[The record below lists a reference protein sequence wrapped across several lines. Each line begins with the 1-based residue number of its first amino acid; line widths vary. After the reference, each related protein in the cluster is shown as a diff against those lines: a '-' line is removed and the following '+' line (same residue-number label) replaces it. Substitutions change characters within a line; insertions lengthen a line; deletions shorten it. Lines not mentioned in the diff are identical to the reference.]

1 MYLDSIRIWS
11 LSLLGCSLG
20 QWQDSSVTMGTSVFR
35 GGLVY
40 SNLSPHAAGDIQ
52 CDKVTKVVENGN
64 IWKPFSRLCRHS
76 RCWNCTPDGP
86 DGKRQIQLG
95 INVYYTMRWESCL
108 IVLLT
113 RRKVQLLLF
122 VRESQWQS
130 DAEHCRTN
138 SRSGHECKGLPF
150 GKYWEWKRLSHLS
163 TSYHPKCKLSTDIAI
178 QRKF

>member
-64 IWKPFSRLCRHS
+64 IWKPFWRLCRHS
-76 RCWNCTPDGP
+76 KCWNCNPDGP
-86 DGKRQIQLG
+86 DGKRQIQY

-108 IVLLT
+108 IVLQMRPKVHKQQKRPQMQRSAFWEILGMKALVASYHILSS
-113 RRKVQLLLF
+113 KVQ
-122 VRESQWQS
+122 
-130 DAEHCRTN
+130 A
-138 SRSGHECKGLPF
+138 
-150 GKYWEWKRLSHLS
+150 
-163 TSYHPKCKLSTDIAI
+163 
-178 QRKF
+178 

>member
-64 IWKPFSRLCRHS
+64 IWKPFWRLCRHS
-76 RCWNCTPDGP
+76 RCWWQKTNILYDAM
-86 DGKRQIQLG
+86 GK
-95 INVYYTMRWESCL
+95 
-108 IVLLT
+108 
-113 RRKVQLLLF
+113 LF
-122 VRESQWQS
+122 DSTSNETEGAAVAVCSRESVKEWCGTLQNKQQK
-130 DAEHCRTN
+130 RPRMQ
-138 SRSGHECKGLPF
+138 RSAFREIIGNENACHI
-150 GKYWEWKRLSHLS
+150 LSHLIVQS
-163 TSYHPKCKLSTDIAI
+163 ANLAWILLFSASFTRSI
-178 QRKF
+178 QILLFRDFV

>member
-76 RCWNCTPDGP
+76 RCWWQKTN
-86 DGKRQIQLG
+86 
-95 INVYYTMRWESCL
+95 MRWESCL
-108 IVLLT
+108 IVLQM
-113 RRKVQLLLF
+113 RQKVQLLLF
-122 VRESQWQS
+122 VRESQWKS

-150 GKYWEWKRLSHLS
+150 GKLLGMKTLV
-163 TSYHPKCKLSTDIAI
+163 TSYHILSSKVQT
-178 QRKF
+178 